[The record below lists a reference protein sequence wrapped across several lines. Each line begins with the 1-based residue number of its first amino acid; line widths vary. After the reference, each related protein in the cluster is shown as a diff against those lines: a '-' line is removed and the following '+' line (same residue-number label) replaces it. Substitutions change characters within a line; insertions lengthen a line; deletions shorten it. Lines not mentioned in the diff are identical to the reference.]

1 MKRLKSM
8 LKNNKG
14 VTLVE
19 LIISS
24 AILLLIITAFL
35 SMIAS
40 ATKMFAR
47 GSRDLD
53 VQEEAQS
60 VTTQIENLL
69 ADANLYAG
77 QVGNEIYIVNEDLV
91 HVITETSNGVYYSN
105 YEFPATQDPTTEN
118 VKTLLAANNTAALKG
133 PVHLSSALLSK
144 RMNHLALNT
153 DNLDS
158 DNIVYLSMS
167 YKNQDREVA
176 VNESVYLR
184 NEPGTGGGH
193 GHNVPPDNDFDA
205 ELFVLRYKNHNLKT
219 DFGVN
224 KVTSISGADASK
236 YDLDINTGVVKLKSS
251 VAIGESSAG
260 GATVTCTKNNQ
271 PYKIRLS
278 FDACSIGLQDSNN
291 LAQTVSLRA
300 ANVEQANDYIA
311 VKGFDTHS
319 TDVFYTVTLKIAPSY
334 NFTSG
339 NALTASRFTSSATT
353 KQLGE
358 QSILEGDKQFA
369 GGGYYKGVYRLL
381 LDNQSNH
388 LIFRQLSQCDRVE
401 TRTNNK
407 PVPMYTIKVEHK
419 SGTTYETL
427 GETTIKVNIPNS
439 SWYH

>member
-133 PVHLSSALLSK
+133 PVHLFLLIFNIYYSPPLSNT
-144 RMNHLALNT
+144 RML
-153 DNLDS
+153 
-158 DNIVYLSMS
+158 IFVY
-167 YKNQDREVA
+167 KTNQ
-176 VNESVYLR
+176 
-184 NEPGTGGGH
+184 
-193 GHNVPPDNDFDA
+193 
-205 ELFVLRYKNHNLKT
+205 
-219 DFGVN
+219 
-224 KVTSISGADASK
+224 I
-236 YDLDINTGVVKLKSS
+236 
-251 VAIGESSAG
+251 
-260 GATVTCTKNNQ
+260 NQ
-271 PYKIRLS
+271 PNYWI
-278 FDACSIGLQDSNN
+278 I
-291 LAQTVSLRA
+291 V
-300 ANVEQANDYIA
+300 
-311 VKGFDTHS
+311 
-319 TDVFYTVTLKIAPSY
+319 
-334 NFTSG
+334 
-339 NALTASRFTSSATT
+339 
-353 KQLGE
+353 
-358 QSILEGDKQFA
+358 
-369 GGGYYKGVYRLL
+369 
-381 LDNQSNH
+381 
-388 LIFRQLSQCDRVE
+388 
-401 TRTNNK
+401 
-407 PVPMYTIKVEHK
+407 
-419 SGTTYETL
+419 
-427 GETTIKVNIPNS
+427 
-439 SWYH
+439 